1 AARSRAGDDGR
12 FDAASYRALVAR
24 AVRAAVGSR
33 CAQAAGARV
42 VIALTIGG
50 SGAISSAG
58 VASSSGNSAFDA
70 ASAAAVRRA
79 GPFPPPTGRSAV
91 SVPVAVSCR

>member
-1 AARSRAGDDGR
+1 
-12 FDAASYRALVAR
+12 SYRALVAR

-42 VIALTIGG
+42 VIALTIGH

-58 VASSSGNSAFDA
+58 VASSSGNGAFDA
-70 ASAAAVRRA
+70 ASATAVRRA

-91 SVPVAVSCR
+91 SVPVVVSCR